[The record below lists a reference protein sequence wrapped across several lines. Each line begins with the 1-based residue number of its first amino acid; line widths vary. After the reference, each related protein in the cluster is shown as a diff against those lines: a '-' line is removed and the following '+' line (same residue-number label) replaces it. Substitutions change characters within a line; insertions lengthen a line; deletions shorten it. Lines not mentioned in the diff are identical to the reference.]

1 MSGQH
6 TPGPWGVLSTA
17 VGPAYTAVC
26 IGQLNEE
33 KGLDNA
39 SDEYAVCVVPLIHD
53 ESRANARLIAAAPNL
68 LAALEVG
75 AECLVSW
82 METADPD
89 YVREPDEQ
97 VLAAMR
103 AAIAK
108 ATGQ

>member
-1 MSGQH
+1 MIEQH

-33 KGLDNA
+33 KGLDGA

-53 ESRANARLIAAAPNL
+53 ESRANARLIAAAPDL
-68 LAALEVG
+68 LTALEEVLPHVEFSHRPFK
-75 AECLVSW
+75 AEV
-82 METADPD
+82 
-89 YVREPDEQ
+89 
-97 VLAAMR
+97 AAAR

>member
-1 MSGQH
+1 MSAQH

-33 KGLDNA
+33 KGLNGA

-53 ESRANARLIAAAPNL
+53 ESRANARLIAAAPDL
-68 LAALEVG
+68 LTALEDIVQASDANDG
-75 AECLVSW
+75 DSLMNAI
-82 METADPD
+82 
-89 YVREPDEQ
+89 Q
-97 VLAAMR
+97 AAQTI
-103 AAIAK
+103 IAK